1 MKFEI
6 VLVSKQ
12 KQQYKY
18 AINAETISKAINEL
32 FFPKGVRNGCMKG
45 LMLMLLSMGKI
56 LIRLKTVH
64 QLRISCQSKAY
75 PVYKFF

>member
-1 MKFEI
+1 MKFEM

-18 AINAETISKAINEL
+18 AINAESKSKAINKL
-32 FFPKGVRNGCMKG
+32 FFPKGIRTGCLRG
-45 LMLMLLSMGKI
+45 LMLTLLSMGKI

-64 QLRISCQSKAY
+64 QLRIS
-75 PVYKFF
+75 